1 MSIPSYYYQN
11 PFIDFNSCSFLYQ
24 FFISVNRYAKNGKFA
39 ERKNEKRN
47 SSCKKIYTCEK
58 LNLFLLQILDNF
70 SYCSI
75 FIRLI
80 KMGFDD
86 KKGMDI
92 AYGEAVKGMFHPTIC
107 TKQ

>member
-1 MSIPSYYYQN
+1 MFIFVSIFYLRK
-11 PFIDFNSCSFLYQ
+11 PF
-24 FFISVNRYAKNGKFA
+24 AKNGKFA

-47 SSCKKIYTCEK
+47 SSCKKIYTSEK

-75 FIRLI
+75 FIKLI
-80 KMGFDD
+80 EMGFDD

-92 AYGEAVKGMFHPTIC
+92 AYEEAVKGMFHPTIC